1 VTSEINGTG
10 NVAAINAMPVLPNL
24 LVSFTEGYKDDM
36 TNAPLKTT

>member
-24 LVSFTEGYKDDM
+24 LVSFTEEYEGNM
-36 TNAPLKTT
+36 TNAPFKTT